1 MQRGIKMEKKLT
13 RFHSELPYSS
23 HSDEKR
29 VFITNKNCF
38 LIPLTVVPSAG
49 KHTWDEN
56 TL

>member
-1 MQRGIKMEKKLT
+1 MEKKLT

-29 VFITNKNCF
+29 VFITNINCL

-49 KHTWDEN
+49 KHSWNEN
-56 TL
+56 ML